1 MNIFIKKNHN
11 NMGGILMDINI
22 REHIINNFNGDNYET
37 LKKAIDEAVK
47 EQDEVNLPGLGVFLE
62 IIWENSSQKMKNEM
76 INIIKQRVEKGLINK
91 D

>member
-1 MNIFIKKNHN
+1 
-11 NMGGILMDINI
+11 MDINI
-22 REHIINNFNGDNYET
+22 REHIINNFNGDDYKT

-76 INIIKQRVEKGLINK
+76 INIIKKRVEKGLIESSNN
-91 D
+91 